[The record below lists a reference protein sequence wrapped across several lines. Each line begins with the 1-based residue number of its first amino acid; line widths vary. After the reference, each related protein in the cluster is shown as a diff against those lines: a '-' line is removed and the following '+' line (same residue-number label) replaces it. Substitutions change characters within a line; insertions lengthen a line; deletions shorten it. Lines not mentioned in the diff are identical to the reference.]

1 MDCHNRKVK
10 KVTIGGSLEKPGGEN
25 CGLNVDPVMG
35 FAKVLEGS
43 PAPPSLAASHPIPTH
58 NFQNRPLALY
68 FTVLLPTSLVYCII
82 AMLRTLS
89 HMWIPPDYLILSHI
103 HLYQK
108 DTALLLSMDVQHCSS
123 TKQ

>member
-1 MDCHNRKVK
+1 MGLPQQKGNKGTMVGNLEKSGGEDC
-10 KVTIGGSLEKPGGEN
+10 GGSSDGLCQGLGGI
-25 CGLNVDPVMG
+25 
-35 FAKVLEGS
+35 
-43 PAPPSLAASHPIPTH
+43 PSLVAASHPIPTH

-68 FTVLLPTSLVYCII
+68 FTVLLTNSLVYCII

-108 DTALLLSMDVQHCSS
+108 DTALLLSMDVQHCSP